1 MDMIV
6 IGIDPHMKT
15 HTAVAVDC
23 ATGES
28 LGTRTVSGGS
38 AGHDGLL
45 AWARDLGPERY
56 FAIEDCRHVSSRLER
71 HLLGNGERVVRVPP
85 KMMAGA
91 RSSARTYGKS
101 DPIDA
106 ACVARAALREP
117 SLPEASLAGPEHDVR
132 LLVDHRDDL
141 VDERKRIQKRLR
153 WHCHDLEVDLEMPP
167 RVLDRYVW
175 LDRLET
181 ILEAL
186 PESTRRRIAL
196 AELRRVRELTVEVRD
211 LEREIGGL
219 MREQVPELLTVPG
232 CSAINAAH
240 LVGQVAGFSR
250 FSGEAA
256 FAMHVGVA
264 PLSVSSGKSCR
275 HRPNR
280 CGNRKLNS
288 VVHMIAVTQARM
300 HPPAMA
306 YVERK
311 QAEGMSYREALRCLK
326 RLIARTV
333 FKTMLRAEK
342 RVAGTVVRADSSAA
356 PMALAM

>member
-1 MDMIV
+1 MIV

-23 ATGES
+23 VTGAS
-28 LGTRTVSGGS
+28 LGMRTVTGDGT
-38 AGHDGLL
+38 GHDELL
-45 AWARDLGPERY
+45 AWARDLGPERH
-56 FAIEDCRHVSSRLER
+56 FAIEDCRHVSGRLER

-117 SLPEASLAGPEHDVR
+117 GLPEASLTGPEHDVR

-153 WHCHDLEVDLEMPP
+153 WHCHDLEIDLEMPP

-175 LDRLET
+175 LDRLES

-196 AELRRVRELTVEVRD
+196 SELSRVRELTVEVRD
-211 LEREIGGL
+211 LEREIRGL
-219 MREQVPELLTVPG
+219 MRRLAPDLLAIPG
-232 CSAINAAH
+232 CSAILAAH

-264 PLSVSSGKSCR
+264 PLPVSSGKSCR
-275 HRPNR
+275 HRLNR

-288 VVHMIAVTQARM
+288 AIHMIAVTQARM
-300 HPPAMA
+300 HPPAIA
-306 YVERK
+306 YMERK
-311 QAEGMSYREALRCLK
+311 QADGMSYREALRCLK

-333 FKTMLRAEK
+333 FKTMLRTERAAADT
-342 RVAGTVVRADSSAA
+342 VVQADFGTVPV
-356 PMALAM
+356 ALAV

>member
-1 MDMIV
+1 MIV

-15 HTAVAVDC
+15 HTAVALD
-23 ATGES
+23 ATTGVS
-28 LGTRTVSGGS
+28 LGTRTVTCDGR
-38 AGHDGLL
+38 GHDELL
-45 AWARDLGPERY
+45 AWARDLGQERY
-56 FAIEDCRHVSSRLER
+56 FAVEDCRHVSGRLER
-71 HLLGNGERVVRVPP
+71 HLLGHGERVVRVPP
-85 KMMAGA
+85 KMMAKA
-91 RSSARTYGKS
+91 RSAARTYGKS

-117 SLPEASLAGPEHDVR
+117 GLPEAHLTGPEHDVR

-153 WHCHDLEVDLEMPP
+153 WHCHDLEIGLEMPP

-175 LDRLET
+175 LDRLRD

-196 AELRRVRELTVEVRD
+196 AELSRIRELTVQIRD
-211 LEREIGGL
+211 LEREIRGL
-219 MREQVPELLTVPG
+219 MREQAPELLAIPG
-232 CSAINAAH
+232 CSAISAAH
-240 LVGQVAGFSR
+240 LIGQTAGSSR

-264 PLSVSSGKSCR
+264 PLPVSSGKTCR
-275 HRPNR
+275 HRLNR

-288 VVHMIAVTQARM
+288 VIHMIAVTQARM
-300 HPPAMA
+300 HPPATA
-306 YVERK
+306 YMERK
-311 QAEGMSYREALRCLK
+311 QADGMSYREALRCLK

-333 FKTMLRAEK
+333 FKTMLRAE
-342 RVAGTVVRADSSAA
+342 RAAAGTVVRADFGAA
-356 PMALAM
+356 SVALAV